1 MDGSDGGW
9 EIFGA
14 LRAYGGGHGGRA
26 VGFNEAVMAEEATV
40 LELLPSA
47 VYRLKLANE
56 DVVMA
61 HAAGA
66 ATVNFVRMRPGDRVR
81 VELSPHD
88 RTRGRIVELLT
99 KG

>member
-1 MDGSDGGW
+1 M
-9 EIFGA
+9 
-14 LRAYGGGHGGRA
+14 
-26 VGFNEAVMAEEATV
+26 GFNEAVKPGPSEEATPGV
-40 LELLPSA
+40 EATVVELLPSA
-47 VYRLKLANE
+47 AYRLKLANE
-56 DVVMA
+56 DVVVA

-66 ATVNFVRMRPGDRVR
+66 ATVNFVRVRPGDRVR